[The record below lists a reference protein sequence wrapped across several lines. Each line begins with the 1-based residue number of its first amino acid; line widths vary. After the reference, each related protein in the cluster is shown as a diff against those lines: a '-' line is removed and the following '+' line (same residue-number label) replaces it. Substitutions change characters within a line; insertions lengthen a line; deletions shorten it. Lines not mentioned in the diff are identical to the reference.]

1 VYDQNIVC
9 EPCERKFSTA
19 DDYAA
24 DFFLKRTVPFQ
35 EVRDDSGELTG
46 YLVHN
51 YDYGSLKLFLIAV
64 LWRAGVSSHPM
75 YNRVQLGPFERTAR
89 DMLLMADPGDPA
101 TFGSLLSIW
110 SDADGPLLM
119 DPFPE
124 RLFEVRTY
132 RFYLGRFVAYI
143 KVDRRPFPER
153 FVGAALSGKPPLQI
167 ISRDL
172 AASKESRVIERVFD
186 ANSRY
191 FSFDGRG
198 ERP

>member
-1 VYDQNIVC
+1 L
-9 EPCERKFSTA
+9 PTTA
-19 DDYAA
+19 ICCRIFTPALPDYPAA
-24 DFFLKRTVPFQ
+24 SVREFL
-35 EVRDDSGELTG
+35 SGA
-46 YLVHN
+46 
-51 YDYGSLKLFLIAV
+51 F
-64 LWRAGVSSHPM
+64 M
-75 YNRVQLGPFERTAR
+75 
-89 DMLLMADPGDPA
+89 
-101 TFGSLLSIW
+101 
-110 SDADGPLLM
+110 
-119 DPFPE
+119 
-124 RLFEVRTY
+124 RTY

-153 FVGAALSGKPPLQI
+153 FVGAALSGKPPLHI